1 MMQGHEGLLGGEM
14 LQKVP
19 GGRALSAAAC
29 APPLADDAG
38 ARMSIA
44 SQAGRETLGLAFSIE
59 DLVLARD
66 WAERR
71 GLSLTIQLDHA
82 AYGVRFEEILSLTPS
97 GQALRCAAIW
107 RSGNGVVLQRTGE
120 RTRSHHTLDEA
131 LVHWSRLERRSLFSF
146 RRWGRAR

>member
-1 MMQGHEGLLGGEM
+1 M
-14 LQKVP
+14 
-19 GGRALSAAAC
+19 
-29 APPLADDAG
+29 
-38 ARMSIA
+38 
-44 SQAGRETLGLAFSIE
+44 
-59 DLVLARD
+59 LARD

-82 AYGVRFEEILSLTPS
+82 AHGVRFEEILSLTPS

-131 LVHWSRLERRSLFSF
+131 LVYWTRRERRSLFSF